1 MRRDVEMHE
10 GTPAKEVSMNLKFIH
25 PVKKPDK
32 VTYNHLAALARQG
45 LGKSRLSP
53 AEAEEVRAA
62 VERHKQRQ
70 LAREQAPRDPL
81 DKSGRFL
88 RRLERILQDEGSPIW
103 RILRRHY
110 RLPSSR
116 WIYEAGADLEVKIG
130 EPEVYTSKN
139 TVWHDRKPWR
149 GTALDITLLVPA
161 NWRSSVLAAGLADA
175 GGLLTLSATRIAE
188 DAWEADWL
196 VQGRGYEFYIEH
208 GYIVRVVDGTYVH
221 ARTLKRARAIA
232 EERAKAW
239 VEKIRL
245 RELRDTLAGMTRE
258 QIAVTFGDVPITI
271 NDSVKAGNCSVG
283 TRQWCNKWADGRTS
297 GTVRDALNTGAPLDE
312 YLLRALTV
320 AIARQHTNTLTYHIP
335 QGQAMS
341 L

>member
-1 MRRDVEMHE
+1 
-10 GTPAKEVSMNLKFIH
+10 MNLRFTY
-25 PVKKPDK
+25 PVRKPSR
-32 VTYNHLAALARQG
+32 VTYDALAALARQG
-45 LGKSRLSP
+45 LGKSRLNP

-62 VERHKQRQ
+62 VERHRQRQ
-70 LAREQAPRDPL
+70 LAREQTPRDPL
-81 DKSGRFL
+81 AKSGRFL

-116 WIYEAGADLEVKIG
+116 WIYGSGADLTVKIG
-130 EPEVYTSKN
+130 EPEVYTNKS
-139 TVWHDRKPWR
+139 TVWHERKPWR

-161 NWRSSVLAAGLADA
+161 NWRSSVLATGLADA
-175 GGLLTLSATRIAE
+175 GGFLTLSATRIAE

-196 VQGRGYEFYIEH
+196 AQGRGYEFWVEH
-208 GYIVRVVDGTYVH
+208 GYIVRAVDGTYVH
-221 ARTLKRARAIA
+221 ARSIKRARAIA

-258 QIAVTFGDVPITI
+258 QIAVTFGDVPITM

-297 GTVRDALNTGAPLDE
+297 GTVRNVINTGAPLDE
-312 YLLRALTV
+312 YLLRALAV
-320 AIARQHTNTLTYHIP
+320 AIARQHTNALAYHIP
-335 QGQAMS
+335 HGQAMS